1 MTGDNILILAK
12 HFYMLD
18 TLRNLDIS
26 KPQLRKLFSKPSS
39 DNAEYLVNLKSLTC
53 DGGKI
58 KDNDWSYIFFNMTI
72 KSAVKVSK
80 YSEFFFNI
88 IKNNYIPKSYREKS
102 IFEEEIKQN
111 NLYSV
116 KEEEEQS

>member
-1 MTGDNILILAK
+1 
-12 HFYMLD
+12 MLD

-39 DNAEYLVNLKSLTC
+39 DNSEYLVNLKSLTC